1 MPVLPKLW
9 KIVTMKRASIACVG
23 PLLLAFLAA
32 SMPVAGPALATGEEE
47 HAGAREALVAY
58 YRLEIALD
66 DCLASEPPEADRAAL
81 QSAIAQAERRS
92 GLSEG
97 ALDDLYDQVEFETQ
111 IESERFCEEQSDA
124 VVRVR
129 EVVAQGE

>member
-32 SMPVAGPALATGEEE
+32 SMPVAGPALAAGEEE

-66 DCLASEPPEADRAAL
+66 DCLAAEPAETDRAAL
-81 QSAIAQAERRS
+81 QSAIAQAERRA
-92 GLSEG
+92 GLSED

-111 IESERFCEEQSDA
+111 MEPERFCEEHSDA
-124 VVRVR
+124 IVRVR

>member
-32 SMPVAGPALATGEEE
+32 SMPVAGPALAAGEEE

-129 EVVAQGE
+129 EVAAQGE